1 MRKKVPD
8 HNTCKSR
15 DIGGSA
21 VHAHERQKE
30 KGGKKKK
37 KKTQRKEKEHISVV
51 LFVMISLSYLCG
63 FERSLVI
70 ESINDAKF
78 PFIELYMLLHDQ
90 TISYLNL

>member
-1 MRKKVPD
+1 MSPLISLPRDCPVSISASPKIMRKKVPD

-37 KKTQRKEKEHISVV
+37 KKHREKKRNIFL
-51 LFVMISLSYLCG
+51 LFYL
-63 FERSLVI
+63 
-70 ESINDAKF
+70 
-78 PFIELYMLLHDQ
+78 
-90 TISYLNL
+90 